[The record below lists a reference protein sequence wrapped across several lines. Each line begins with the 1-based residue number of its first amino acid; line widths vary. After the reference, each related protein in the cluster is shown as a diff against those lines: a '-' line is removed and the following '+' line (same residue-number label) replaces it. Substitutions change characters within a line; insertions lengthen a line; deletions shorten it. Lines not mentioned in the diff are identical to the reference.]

1 MSGVPM
7 ITAYKV
13 APWEAAIA
21 RRLIRVPSVILT
33 NLVLGENV
41 VPEFI
46 QTDCTPEKLSAALAP
61 LLSRQPRTA
70 KQIEAFARLDEHHA
84 DRHSPA
90 RPPRGRDRRAGCKQI
105 QAAGLSMRPETLA
118 SGPVTA

>member
-1 MSGVPM
+1 M

-13 APWEAAIA
+13 ASWEAAIA

-61 LLSRQPRTA
+61 LLSDSPERRRQT
-70 KQIEAFARLDEHHA
+70 EAFARLDEIMQIGTA
-84 DRHSPA
+84 QPARRAAEIVENVARKSSPA
-90 RPPRGRDRRAGCKQI
+90 G
-105 QAAGLSMRPETLA
+105 
-118 SGPVTA
+118 

>member
-1 MSGVPM
+1 M

-46 QTDCTPEKLSAALAP
+46 QTDCTPEKLATALAP
-61 LLSRQPRTA
+61 LLADSPERQR
-70 KQIEAFARLDEHHA
+70 QVEAFARLDDVMEIGRA
-84 DRHSPA
+84 QPA
-90 RPPRGRDRRAGCKQI
+90 LRAAEIVAQVANKSRLP
-105 QAAGLSMRPETLA
+105 A
-118 SGPVTA
+118 